1 MKSDTGWGKICN
13 FVGMNYRIIAP
24 RRIEGE
30 IDLPAS
36 KSISNRVLLLNALC
50 ATPGRLSNLAQCD
63 DTDAVLSALAQPDA
77 SEVNIGAAGTAM
89 RFLTA
94 YFATREGREVVIDG
108 TERMR
113 QRPIGVLVDALRQL
127 GADIEYV
134 EAEGYP
140 PLKITGTRLHGG
152 ALTVSGSVSSQYITA
167 ILLIAPVIGG
177 ITLTI
182 EGEIMSRPYIDMT
195 LALMAR
201 YGVKAEWRE
210 NVIHVP
216 AGEYTALD
224 FTVEADWSAASY
236 WWAMQAIVP
245 QSRISLKG
253 LEPQSLQGDSRIAE
267 LMSQMGVTG
276 NWCGRYLDLRSN
288 GGVGCCCSTF
298 ADLSG
303 TPDIAQTLVVMLC
316 LMGRP
321 FRITGLRT
329 LRIKETDRLEAL
341 RTELRKLGYVVKVE
355 GDDAI
360 SWHFETTA
368 AEASPHICT
377 YHDHRMAMAFAP
389 AAIRFPGLIID
400 DAQVVSKSYPLFW
413 EHLRQAGFKIE
424 EV

>member
-1 MKSDTGWGKICN
+1 
-13 FVGMNYRIIAP
+13 MNYRIIAP

-140 PLKITGTRLHGG
+140 PLKITGTRLRGG

-177 ITLTI
+177 IALTI

-195 LALMAR
+195 LALMAL

-316 LMGRP
+316 LMGCP

>member
-1 MKSDTGWGKICN
+1 
-13 FVGMNYRIIAP
+13 MNYRIIAP

-245 QSRISLKG
+245 QSRITLKG

-288 GGVGCCCSTF
+288 GGMGCCCSTF

-413 EHLRQAGFKIE
+413 EHLRQAEFKIE

>member
-1 MKSDTGWGKICN
+1 
-13 FVGMNYRIIAP
+13 MNYSIIAP

-113 QRPIGVLVDALRQL
+113 QRPIRVLVDALRQL

-134 EAEGYP
+134 KAEGYP
-140 PLKITGTRLHGG
+140 PLKITGKRLHGG

-177 ITLTI
+177 IALTI

-201 YGVKAEWRE
+201 YGVKAEWRD

-245 QSRISLKG
+245 QSRITLKG

-288 GGVGCCCSTF
+288 GGVGYCCSTF

-341 RTELRKLGYVVKVE
+341 RIELRKLGYVVKVE

>member
-1 MKSDTGWGKICN
+1 
-13 FVGMNYRIIAP
+13 MNYRIIAP

-224 FTVEADWSAASY
+224 FSVEADWSAASY

>member
-1 MKSDTGWGKICN
+1 
-13 FVGMNYRIIAP
+13 MNYRIIAP

-113 QRPIGVLVDALRQL
+113 QRPIRVLVDALRQL

-140 PLKITGTRLHGG
+140 PLKITGKRLRGG

>member
-1 MKSDTGWGKICN
+1 
-13 FVGMNYRIIAP
+13 MNYRIIAP

-134 EAEGYP
+134 EAVGYP
-140 PLKITGTRLHGG
+140 PLKITGTRLRGG

>member
-1 MKSDTGWGKICN
+1 
-13 FVGMNYRIIAP
+13 MNYRIIAP

-94 YFATREGREVVIDG
+94 YFATREGRAVVIDG

-177 ITLTI
+177 ITLAI

-245 QSRISLKG
+245 QSCITLKG

-368 AEASPHICT
+368 AESAPHIST

>member
-1 MKSDTGWGKICN
+1 
-13 FVGMNYRIIAP
+13 MNYRIIAP

-245 QSRISLKG
+245 QSRITLKG

-329 LRIKETDRLEAL
+329 LRIKETDRREAL

>member
-1 MKSDTGWGKICN
+1 
-13 FVGMNYRIIAP
+13 MNYRIIAP

-63 DTDAVLSALAQPDA
+63 DTDAVLSALARPDA

-140 PLKITGTRLHGG
+140 PLKITGTRLRGG

-201 YGVKAEWRE
+201 YGVKTEWRE

-224 FTVEADWSAASY
+224 FKVEADWSAASY

-413 EHLRQAGFKIE
+413 EHLRQAEFKIE

>member
-1 MKSDTGWGKICN
+1 
-13 FVGMNYRIIAP
+13 MNYRIIAP

-276 NWCGRYLDLRSN
+276 NLCGRYLDLRSN

>member
-1 MKSDTGWGKICN
+1 
-13 FVGMNYRIIAP
+13 MNYSITAP

-94 YFATREGREVVIDG
+94 YFATRVGRAVVIDG

-127 GADIEYV
+127 GANIEYV

-152 ALTVSGSVSSQYITA
+152 ALRVSGSVSSQYITA

-177 ITLTI
+177 IALTI

-245 QSRISLKG
+245 QSRITLKG

-276 NWCGRYLDLRSN
+276 NWCGRYLDLRSD

-341 RTELRKLGYVVKVE
+341 RIELRKLGYVVKVE

-360 SWHFETTA
+360 SWHFETTG
-368 AEASPHICT
+368 AEAAPHIST

>member
-1 MKSDTGWGKICN
+1 
-13 FVGMNYRIIAP
+13 MNYSITAP

-177 ITLTI
+177 IALTI

-245 QSRISLKG
+245 QSRITLKG
-253 LEPQSLQGDSRIAE
+253 LESQSLQGDSRIAE

-276 NWCGRYLDLRSN
+276 NWCGRYLDLRSD

-341 RTELRKLGYVVKVE
+341 RIELRKLGYVVKVE

-368 AEASPHICT
+368 AEASPHIST

-413 EHLRQAGFKIE
+413 EHLRQVGFKIE

>member
-1 MKSDTGWGKICN
+1 
-13 FVGMNYRIIAP
+13 MNYRIIAP

-113 QRPIGVLVDALRQL
+113 QRPIRVLVDALRQL

-140 PLKITGTRLHGG
+140 PLKITGKRLRGG

-288 GGVGCCCSTF
+288 GGMGCCCSTF

-316 LMGRP
+316 LMGCP

>member
-1 MKSDTGWGKICN
+1 
-13 FVGMNYRIIAP
+13 MNYRIIAP

-94 YFATREGREVVIDG
+94 YFTTREGREVVIDG

-216 AGEYTALD
+216 AGGYTALD

-288 GGVGCCCSTF
+288 GGVACCCSTF

>member
-1 MKSDTGWGKICN
+1 
-13 FVGMNYRIIAP
+13 MNYRIIAP

-316 LMGRP
+316 LMGCP

-400 DAQVVSKSYPLFW
+400 EAQVVSKSYPLFW

>member
-1 MKSDTGWGKICN
+1 
-13 FVGMNYRIIAP
+13 MNYCITAP

-113 QRPIGVLVDALRQL
+113 QRPIRVLVDALRQL

-201 YGVKAEWRE
+201 YGVKTEWRD

-245 QSRISLKG
+245 QSRITLKG

-276 NWCGRYLDLRSN
+276 NWCGRYLDLRSD

-303 TPDIAQTLVVMLC
+303 TPDIAQTIVVMLC

-341 RTELRKLGYVVKVE
+341 RIELRKLGYVVKVE

-368 AEASPHICT
+368 AEVAPHIFT

>member
-1 MKSDTGWGKICN
+1 
-13 FVGMNYRIIAP
+13 MNYRIIAP

-224 FTVEADWSAASY
+224 FTVETDWSAASY

-245 QSRISLKG
+245 QSRITLKG

-276 NWCGRYLDLRSN
+276 NWCGRYLDLRSD

-316 LMGRP
+316 LMGCP

>member
-1 MKSDTGWGKICN
+1 
-13 FVGMNYRIIAP
+13 MNYRIIAP

-177 ITLTI
+177 IALTI

-201 YGVKAEWRE
+201 YGVKTEWRE

-245 QSRISLKG
+245 QSRITLKG
-253 LEPQSLQGDSRIAE
+253 LELQSLQGDSRIAE
-267 LMSQMGVTG
+267 LMSQMGVMG

-341 RTELRKLGYVVKVE
+341 RIELRKLGYVVKVE

-368 AEASPHICT
+368 AETAPHIST

>member
-1 MKSDTGWGKICN
+1 
-13 FVGMNYRIIAP
+13 MNYRIIAP

-63 DTDAVLSALAQPDA
+63 DTDAVLSALGQPDA

-245 QSRISLKG
+245 QSRITLKG

-267 LMSQMGVTG
+267 LMSQMGVMG

>member
-1 MKSDTGWGKICN
+1 
-13 FVGMNYRIIAP
+13 MNYRIIAP

-63 DTDAVLSALAQPDA
+63 DTDAVLSALGQPDA

-94 YFATREGREVVIDG
+94 YFATREGRGVVIDG

-140 PLKITGTRLHGG
+140 PLKITGTRLRGG

-177 ITLTI
+177 IALTI

-288 GGVGCCCSTF
+288 GGMGCCCSTF

>member
-1 MKSDTGWGKICN
+1 
-13 FVGMNYRIIAP
+13 MNYRIIAP

-140 PLKITGTRLHGG
+140 PLKITGTRLRGG

-276 NWCGRYLDLRSN
+276 NWCGSYLDLRSN

-341 RTELRKLGYVVKVE
+341 RIELRKLGYVVKVE

>member
-1 MKSDTGWGKICN
+1 
-13 FVGMNYRIIAP
+13 MNYRIIAP

-267 LMSQMGVTG
+267 LMSQMGVTA

>member
-1 MKSDTGWGKICN
+1 
-13 FVGMNYRIIAP
+13 MNYRIIAP

-63 DTDAVLSALAQPDA
+63 DTDAVLSTLAQPDA

-134 EAEGYP
+134 KAEGYP
-140 PLKITGTRLHGG
+140 PLKITGKRLRGG

-245 QSRISLKG
+245 QSRITLKG

-288 GGVGCCCSTF
+288 GGVVCCCSTF

-341 RTELRKLGYVVKVE
+341 RIELRKLGYVVKVE

-368 AEASPHICT
+368 AEAAPHIST

>member
-1 MKSDTGWGKICN
+1 
-13 FVGMNYRIIAP
+13 MNYRIIAP

-63 DTDAVLSALAQPDA
+63 DTDAVLSALARPDA

-89 RFLTA
+89 RFLSA

-201 YGVKAEWRE
+201 YGVKAEWRD

-245 QSRISLKG
+245 QSRITLKG

-267 LMSQMGVTG
+267 LMSQMGVMG

-341 RTELRKLGYVVKVE
+341 RIELRKLGYVVKVE

-413 EHLRQAGFKIE
+413 EHLRQVGFKIE

>member
-1 MKSDTGWGKICN
+1 
-13 FVGMNYRIIAP
+13 MNYRIIAP

-267 LMSQMGVTG
+267 LMSQMGVMG

-360 SWHFETTA
+360 SWHLETTA

>member
-1 MKSDTGWGKICN
+1 
-13 FVGMNYRIIAP
+13 MNYRIIAP

-360 SWHFETTA
+360 SWHLETTV

>member
-1 MKSDTGWGKICN
+1 
-13 FVGMNYRIIAP
+13 MNYCITAP

-63 DTDAVLSALAQPDA
+63 DTDAVLSALAQSDA

-140 PLKITGTRLHGG
+140 PLKITGTRLRGG

-177 ITLTI
+177 IALTI

-245 QSRISLKG
+245 QSRITLKG

-267 LMSQMGVTG
+267 LMSQMGVMG

-341 RTELRKLGYVVKVE
+341 RIELRKLGYVVKVE

-368 AEASPHICT
+368 AEAAPHIST

>member
-1 MKSDTGWGKICN
+1 
-13 FVGMNYRIIAP
+13 MNYRIIAP

-94 YFATREGREVVIDG
+94 YFSTREGREVVIDG

-245 QSRISLKG
+245 QSRITLKG

>member
-1 MKSDTGWGKICN
+1 
-13 FVGMNYRIIAP
+13 MNYRIIAP

-113 QRPIGVLVDALRQL
+113 QRPIRVLVDALRQL

-195 LALMAR
+195 LALMDR

-245 QSRISLKG
+245 QSRITLKG

-298 ADLSG
+298 ADLSD

>member
-1 MKSDTGWGKICN
+1 
-13 FVGMNYRIIAP
+13 MNYRIIAP

-245 QSRISLKG
+245 QSRITLKG

-298 ADLSG
+298 ADLSD

-377 YHDHRMAMAFAP
+377 YHDHRMTMAFAP

>member
-1 MKSDTGWGKICN
+1 
-13 FVGMNYRIIAP
+13 MNYRIIAP

-113 QRPIGVLVDALRQL
+113 QRPIRVLVDALRQL

-182 EGEIMSRPYIDMT
+182 EGEVMSRPYIDMT

-201 YGVKAEWRE
+201 YGVKAEWRD

-245 QSRISLKG
+245 QSRITLKG

-276 NWCGRYLDLRSN
+276 NWCGRYLDLRSD

-341 RTELRKLGYVVKVE
+341 RIELLKLGYVVKVE

-368 AEASPHICT
+368 AEASPHIST

-413 EHLRQAGFKIE
+413 EHLRQVGFKIE

>member
-1 MKSDTGWGKICN
+1 
-13 FVGMNYRIIAP
+13 MNYRIIAP

-253 LEPQSLQGDSRIAE
+253 LEPQSLQGDSRIVE

>member
-1 MKSDTGWGKICN
+1 
-13 FVGMNYRIIAP
+13 MNYRIIAP

-152 ALTVSGSVSSQYITA
+152 ALMVSGSVSSQYITA

>member
-1 MKSDTGWGKICN
+1 
-13 FVGMNYRIIAP
+13 MNYCITAP

-30 IDLPAS
+30 IDLPTS

-134 EAEGYP
+134 EADGYP
-140 PLKITGTRLHGG
+140 PLKITGKRLNGG
-152 ALTVSGSVSSQYITA
+152 ALRVSGSVSSQYITA

-177 ITLTI
+177 IALTI

-201 YGVKAEWRE
+201 YGVKAEWRD

-245 QSRISLKG
+245 QSRITLKG

-276 NWCGRYLDLRSN
+276 NWCGRYLDLRSD

-368 AEASPHICT
+368 AEASPHIST

>member
-1 MKSDTGWGKICN
+1 
-13 FVGMNYRIIAP
+13 MNYRIIAP

-224 FTVEADWSAASY
+224 FMVEADWSAASY
-236 WWAMQAIVP
+236 WWAIQAIVP

-267 LMSQMGVTG
+267 LMSQMGVMG

-341 RTELRKLGYVVKVE
+341 RTELRKLGYVVTVE

>member
-1 MKSDTGWGKICN
+1 
-13 FVGMNYRIIAP
+13 MNYRIIAP

-63 DTDAVLSALAQPDA
+63 DTDAVLSALGQPDA

-94 YFATREGREVVIDG
+94 YFATREGRGVVIDG

-267 LMSQMGVTG
+267 LMSQMGVMG

-360 SWHFETTA
+360 SWHLETTA

>member
-1 MKSDTGWGKICN
+1 
-13 FVGMNYRIIAP
+13 MNYRIIAP

-245 QSRISLKG
+245 QSRITLKG

-389 AAIRFPGLIID
+389 AALRFPGLIID

>member
-1 MKSDTGWGKICN
+1 
-13 FVGMNYRIIAP
+13 MNYRIIAP

-276 NWCGRYLDLRSN
+276 NWCGRYLDLRSD
-288 GGVGCCCSTF
+288 GGVGSCCSTF

-341 RTELRKLGYVVKVE
+341 RTELRKLGYVVKVD

>member
-1 MKSDTGWGKICN
+1 
-13 FVGMNYRIIAP
+13 MNYCITAP

-113 QRPIGVLVDALRQL
+113 QRPIRVLVDALRQL

-140 PLKITGTRLHGG
+140 PLKITGKCLHGG

-177 ITLTI
+177 IALTI

-245 QSRISLKG
+245 QSRITLKG

>member
-1 MKSDTGWGKICN
+1 
-13 FVGMNYRIIAP
+13 MNYRIIAP

-94 YFATREGREVVIDG
+94 YFATRKGREVVIDG

-140 PLKITGTRLHGG
+140 PLKITGTRLRGG

-177 ITLTI
+177 IALTI

-245 QSRISLKG
+245 QSRITLKG

-298 ADLSG
+298 ADLSD